1 MAETQPPEAQING
14 GSGGCGGGGSGSGG
28 VSGGAGAGAGA
39 GAGGGGGG
47 GGGLLVMGSSET
59 VGSKR
64 QRRPS
69 VRLGDIGGDQPYDS
83 QVRRTTKHWKLPMD
97 HRHHHNRTSR
107 DSLKAS
113 KTRPLINFSSAG
125 TDDGL
130 EAVDERD
137 REANL
142 ETMAIG
148 SWKLKESKKRGSVA
162 TKRVRSNWV
171 SSKLDEGGGGGGGGG
186 IGIGIE
192 AGDGDEK
199 YSAGEDLD
207 DGNRDF
213 EVENSESPLKEQS
226 PIHSLDNLGVDGLG
240 NEREV
245 LYHGNRRPIRVRVSD
260 HHDGVDLSGPSDT
273 EGRDWK
279 CGDRNGNG
287 GGGRGSYGGEDG
299 VRVWLNGLGLGR
311 YAPVFEIHEVDD
323 EVLPMLTL
331 EDLKDMG
338 INAVGSRRKMFC
350 AIQKLGKGF
359 S

>member
-1 MAETQPPEAQING
+1 MADIQPPESQING
-14 GSGGCGGGGSGSGG
+14 N
-28 VSGGAGAGAGA
+28 
-39 GAGGGGGG
+39 GGGGGVG
-47 GGGLLVMGSSET
+47 GSGVGGQLVMGSSET

-83 QVRRTTKHWKLPMD
+83 HVRSRTNKQWKLHLDQP
-97 HRHHHNRTSR
+97 HHHRTGK
-107 DSLKAS
+107 DSTVKTS
-113 KTRPLINFSSAG
+113 KTRPLINFSSSASVAG
-125 TDDGL
+125 SGSDLHDTL
-130 EAVDERD
+130 EADDRE

-148 SWKLKESKKRGSVA
+148 SWKLKDSKKRGSLV
-162 TKRVRSNWV
+162 TKRFRSNWV
-171 SSKLDEGGGGGGGGG
+171 SSKLDEDGGGGGG
-186 IGIGIE
+186 

-199 YSAGEDLD
+199 YSAGEDVD
-207 DGNRDF
+207 DGYRDF

-226 PIHSLDNLGVDGLG
+226 PIHSLENLAVDGHG

-245 LYHGNRRPIRVRVSD
+245 LYHGNRRPIRARVSEARD
-260 HHDGVDLSGPSDT
+260 HHDGVELSGPSDT
-273 EGRDWK
+273 DARDWK
-279 CGDRNGNG
+279 CGGTSGDRNGNG
-287 GGGRGSYGGEDG
+287 GRGRCGEDG

-338 INAVGSRRKMFC
+338 INAVGSRRKMYC

>member
-1 MAETQPPEAQING
+1 
-14 GSGGCGGGGSGSGG
+14 
-28 VSGGAGAGAGA
+28 
-39 GAGGGGGG
+39 
-47 GGGLLVMGSSET
+47 MGSSET

-83 QVRRTTKHWKLPMD
+83 HVRRTAKQWKLPIE
-97 HRHHHNRTSR
+97 HHHLHPNHNHNHNQNQRSSNRDFAKT
-107 DSLKAS
+107 S
-113 KTRPLINFSSAG
+113 KTRSLINFSSGSDAH
-125 TDDGL
+125 DAL
-130 EAVDERD
+130 ESDEREIRD
-137 REANL
+137 ANL

-148 SWKLKESKKRGSVA
+148 SWKLKDSKKRGSLS
-162 TKRVRSNWV
+162 TKRIRSNWI
-171 SSKLDEGGGGGGGGG
+171 SSKLDEGGGGGGDVGIVGGLL
-186 IGIGIE
+186 E
-192 AGDGDEK
+192 VDEK
-199 YSAGEDLD
+199 YSAGEDVD

-213 EVENSESPLKEQS
+213 DVENSESPLKEQS
-226 PIHSLDNLGVDGLG
+226 PIHSLENLAVEGHGIG
-240 NEREV
+240 NDREV
-245 LYHGNRRPIRVRVSD
+245 LYHGNRRQIRARVSD
-260 HHDGVDLSGPSDT
+260 HHDGMELSGPSDT
-273 EGRDWK
+273 EAREWK
-279 CGDRNGNG
+279 CGDRNGH
-287 GGGRGSYGGEDG
+287 GGRGRCGEDG